1 MVKNP
6 LANAEDARDI
16 SLMPG
21 SGISPG
27 VGDGKPLQYCC
38 LENSVDR
45 GAWRVIIHWGRK
57 ESDMTEHAC
66 THMVAKISQDLYRI
80 SNTVH

>member
-6 LANAEDARDI
+6 PANAEDARDI

-27 VGDGKPLQYCC
+27 VEERKPLQYSC

-45 GAWRVIIHWGRK
+45 GAWQVLIHWGRK
-57 ESDMTEHAC
+57 ESDMTEHAYP
-66 THMVAKISQDLYRI
+66 HMVGEIRQDLYRI